1 MARFKELKLGEDY
14 LLKLSTLSQSA
25 DGIIKQAIYQGAD
38 VVADAIQ
45 EGIQALPEEGHRK
58 LKQGERFSGVSPTQK
73 QALQEGFG
81 LADMEQDGKGW
92 NTKAGFA
99 GYADEST
106 ATKKYPNGLP
116 VPLLARAIESGSSVR
131 QKHPFVRTAVNGA
144 RQDAVDAM
152 ERTVD
157 KEIRKT
163 MK

>member
-1 MARFKELKLGEDY
+1 MKAIKARWVAAAYDDLRKDHAVLVDNGR
-14 LLKLSTLSQSA
+14 
-25 DGIIKQAIYQGAD
+25 IVD
-38 VVADAIQ
+38 VVPNAALADAIQ
-45 EGIQALPEEGHRK
+45 AGIQALPEEGHRK
-58 LKQGERFSGVSPTQK
+58 LKQGERFTGVSPTQK

-81 LADMEQDGKGW
+81 LAEMEQDGKGW

-157 KEIRKT
+157 EEIRKT